1 MIELG
6 WTSEALLD
14 EEERLLGEYDLAE
27 TKEDENQI
35 NGCLMAIQEVFL
47 AQREVKIK

>member
-1 MIELG
+1 MIETG

-14 EEERLLGEYDLAE
+14 EEKQLLEEYDLAE
-27 TKEDENQI
+27 TKENEDQI

-47 AQREVKIK
+47 AQREIKIK